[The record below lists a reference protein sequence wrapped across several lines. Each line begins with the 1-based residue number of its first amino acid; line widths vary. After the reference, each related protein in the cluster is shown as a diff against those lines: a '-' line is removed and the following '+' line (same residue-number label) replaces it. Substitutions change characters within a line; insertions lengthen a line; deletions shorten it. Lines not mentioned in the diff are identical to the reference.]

1 MKNVYV
7 DFDGV
12 LNSYKTKFTTP
23 TDLPDEPVPGAI
35 DWLQEL
41 IANCHVTIYT
51 TRMLQGPAQ
60 AALVD
65 WFLRHGMPMRSIEKL
80 SFSCVKG
87 GADVYIDDRA
97 YRFEGVFPTVAE
109 LNDMKPWHQKG

>member
-1 MKNVYV
+1 MKNIFV

-12 LNSYKTKFTTP
+12 LNSYQTPFTTP
-23 TDLPDEPVPGAI
+23 THLPDPPIPGAI
-35 DWLQEL
+35 EWLEEL
-41 IANCHVTIYT
+41 VKNFHVTIYT
-51 TRMLQGPAQ
+51 TRMLQGVAQ

-65 WFLRHGMPMRSIEKL
+65 WFLRNGLPMHTIDKM

-97 YRFEGVFPTVAE
+97 YRFEGVYPTVEE
-109 LNDMKPWHQKG
+109 LKTLKPWNK